1 MQWLELAHERWRLSS
16 GKEPLSSEP
25 RVLGVD
31 VAGMGRDST
40 CYCERKGAWVAP
52 FDVHNSGGQAD
63 HMKVAGQIV
72 HRRTF
77 DPTMFVSIDTIGEG
91 AGVYSRCLEL
101 DDEQHI
107 ISCKYSEGAKSHND
121 KDLTDLTGQYK
132 FQNMRAYL
140 FWCVRDWL
148 NPKNDTGAMLP
159 PDERFDE
166 EATEI
171 RWSFRSDGR
180 ILIEPKDDI
189 KKRIGRSPDLFDA
202 LANTFYPVSTRK
214 RIDLDR
220 LARRIRR

>member
-1 MQWLELAHERWRLSS
+1 
-16 GKEPLSSEP
+16 
-25 RVLGVD
+25 
-31 VAGMGRDST
+31 
-40 CYCERKGAWVAP
+40 
-52 FDVHNSGGQAD
+52 
-63 HMKVAGQIV
+63 
-72 HRRTF
+72 
-77 DPTMFVSIDTIGEG
+77 
-91 AGVYSRCLEL
+91 
-101 DDEQHI
+101 
-107 ISCKYSEGAKSHND
+107 
-121 KDLTDLTGQYK
+121 
-132 FQNMRAYL
+132 MRAYL

-159 PDERFDE
+159 PDKRFDE